1 MVWQKEIEKLEYR
14 KGLAYRMGGREN
26 VARHHA
32 RGKLTVRERI
42 AALADPGS
50 FEEIGTLAGSAR
62 YDGDELVSFSPSNI
76 IIGSI
81 SLDGRRMVVNGGD
94 FTVRGGAADAAIT
107 QKRRF
112 AEQMAMD
119 WRLPYIRL
127 IDATGGSVR
136 TFEQIGHTYVPTG
149 TGESISPKLM
159 QVAPIV
165 SVVMGSVAGLPAVE
179 ACLAHFN
186 VMVKGT
192 SQLFVA
198 GPPVVKASSG
208 HEITKEELGN
218 ERVHA
223 YESGVIN
230 NVAESEEEA
239 FRIIKR
245 FLSYMPTNVYEM
257 PPRITPSD
265 DRDRR
270 DEELLSIIP
279 RDRKKTYDPYTI
291 LRCVFDHNSIFEISP
306 FFGRSR
312 ITSLARIN
320 GYPVAVMI
328 NNPNFLGG
336 AMDVAAAEKVIRFVE
351 MCDTFHLPMVY
362 FVDEPGF
369 MVGLKSEKQGMV
381 RTGARVHCIVD
392 QSTMPWISFI
402 MRQVYGVAGGCH
414 IRASGMHKRYAWPSG
429 NWGSMHIEG
438 GAMAAYRREIE
449 AAPDPEAKRIEIEAR
464 LKSLTSPFKTA
475 QSFNIEEIIDPRE
488 SRPLLVKFI
497 ETAQGILKSQLG
509 PSTGPSYRP

>member
-1 MVWQKEIEKLEYR
+1 M
-14 KGLAYRMGGREN
+14 
-26 VARHHA
+26 
-32 RGKLTVRERI
+32 
-42 AALADPGS
+42 
-50 FEEIGTLAGSAR
+50 
-62 YDGDELVSFSPSNI
+62 
-76 IIGSI
+76 
-81 SLDGRRMVVNGGD
+81 
-94 FTVRGGAADAAIT
+94 
-107 QKRRF
+107 
-112 AEQMAMD
+112 
-119 WRLPYIRL
+119 
-127 IDATGGSVR
+127 R

-208 HEITKEELGN
+208 HEIAKEELGN

-328 NNPNFLGG
+328 NNPSFLGG
-336 AMDVAAAEKVIRFVE
+336 AMDVAAAEKVEHGLSRTATKEAFAMRWLLTAEDVFPVVGPLGAHVWDNLINSTEVE
-351 MCDTFHLPMVY
+351 DV
-362 FVDEPGF
+362 
-369 MVGLKSEKQGMV
+369 V
-381 RTGARVHCIVD
+381 REYD
-392 QSTMPWISFI
+392 
-402 MRQVYGVAGGCH
+402 
-414 IRASGMHKRYAWPSG
+414 
-429 NWGSMHIEG
+429 
-438 GAMAAYRREIE
+438 
-449 AAPDPEAKRIEIEAR
+449 
-464 LKSLTSPFKTA
+464 
-475 QSFNIEEIIDPRE
+475 
-488 SRPLLVKFI
+488 
-497 ETAQGILKSQLG
+497 
-509 PSTGPSYRP
+509 